1 MAEQVDLDK
10 LEALEKA
17 ATPGPW
23 ELQTEREMGDYGSV
37 IGEYLTGI
45 GTRLCEVVVYN
56 DDYGNQVVHNAQ
68 LIAVLRNAAPALLAE
83 VRQLREANQRLRESL
98 TEMLHQYEDVGYE
111 VGWRRRLHDEARAAL
126 ADETMTEVEHES

>member
-1 MAEQVDLDK
+1 MMAELDLDK

-23 ELQTEREMGDYGSV
+23 GLQTEKEMGDYGSV

-56 DDYGNQVVHNAQ
+56 DDYGNQVVHNGQ
-68 LIAVLRNAAPALLAE
+68 LIAALRNAAPALLAE
-83 VRQLREANQRLRESL
+83 VRQLREHNQRLRESL
-98 TEMLHQYEDVGYE
+98 REMLNQYADE
-111 VGWRRRLHDEARAAL
+111 VFEIGWVKRLHDEARAAL
-126 ADETMTEVEHES
+126 AEVKDV

>member
-1 MAEQVDLDK
+1 MTEVDLDK

-17 ATPGPW
+17 ATPDPW

-68 LIAVLRNAAPALLAE
+68 LIVTLRNAAPTLLAE
-83 VRQLREANQRLRESL
+83 VRLLRERNQRLRGSL
-98 TEMLHQYEDVGYE
+98 REMLIEYEWTGYE
-111 VGWRRRLHDEARAAL
+111 TGWRKRLHDEARAAL
-126 ADETMTEVEHES
+126 ANEGVEEPAHV